1 MEDVP
6 EGKRKKEKGIKGVV
20 NMANISSLS
29 GSTNNAMSSLRGYG
43 GLASGLDRDEL
54 IEGMTSGTQ
63 TKITK
68 QEQAK
73 TKLEWQ
79 QEAYRNISDKM
90 IAFANK
96 YTATMSSSTNL
107 FSSAFWGAASTSVV
121 GKNSK
126 FISVAGANKTAAAN
140 VSIMGVKQ
148 LAQNA
153 KMMSSGS
160 VSDRTLVT
168 GTFTTG
174 DADVSKLAGKNI
186 QFKVGEKSY
195 TVSLPYGEGNQYNS
209 IENVTK
215 AVKSAMEKIEVQY
228 TGSTAREKLSDIVTF
243 GYDKDTGKFT
253 FTGKGSNDVILKG
266 GTALSA
272 LGFND
277 VGKDGVNL
285 KTNGTVSADNAVLVN
300 ADRNDLVEAQSFAKR
315 MGGKSLTFNY
325 NGTSKTIEL
334 PTIGQI
340 QYTYDNSKSTGGNI
354 VDKFGNVLDKDG
366 KAFDQDGNT
375 VVLDANGNVLDKDG
389 KIVKGG
395 SDKLVKFGSVGDDG
409 TILDKK
415 GNAVVKDG
423 VTLKAEERTDQLD
436 YVKEALQQSLDASF
450 GKGRVKVD
458 YKEDANTGEA
468 HLTFKTTMPD
478 GQDDNSSTISITGGS
493 AALMAVQ
500 GGMGIITGE
509 SNRLNLATGIKNSG
523 LNGADSMDPDK
534 TYKLK
539 INDTEFEFTAKD
551 SINSIM
557 DKINKSD
564 AGVKISY
571 MSTAD
576 KFVMESTVGGASGSI
591 KIESGDPDADG
602 AALLFGAQNPAEGD
616 KGYTIADGQ
625 DAIVAVKYAGSDEVI
640 ELTRGSNSFS
650 IDGLNVTAK
659 GTFGYGEDGKVSTD
673 PEDAVTFETNV
684 SSEKMVSAISDMV
697 KEYNEIL
704 ELVNSHVSTRP
715 DNDYFPLTDEQKK
728 EMSES
733 EIKLWEEKAKAGIL
747 FGSSELRSLADD
759 LRWAILPKDQQA
771 MEAMGI
777 SVSSSWQDNGKLS
790 FDETKFKAALEQDP
804 DAVQEAFTRSDGI
817 ASNLKNTMD
826 KYVKT
831 MGATKGILIEK
842 AGSTHAPTS
851 MLSNSLKSEID
862 DVDKILENLKARL
875 KSEQDRYISQF
886 TQLETLISQM
896 NSQSSYLSGMGF

>member
-1 MEDVP
+1 
-6 EGKRKKEKGIKGVV
+6 
-20 NMANISSLS
+20 MANISSLS

-107 FSSAFWGAASTSVV
+107 FSSAFWGAASTSVQ
-121 GKNSK
+121 GINSK
-126 FISVAGANKTAAAN
+126 YISVAGANKTAAAN
-140 VSIMGVKQ
+140 VTIMGVKR

-153 KMMSSGS
+153 KMMSSS
-160 VSDRTLVT
+160 AVSDRKL
-168 GTFTTG
+168 TTG
-174 DADVSKLAGKNI
+174 EINTEDMEISTLAGKNL
-186 QFKVGEKSY
+186 QFKIGGKSY
-195 TVSLPYGEGNQYNS
+195 SVSLSYGTGEPFKTAQEAADAFN
-209 IENVTK
+209 E
-215 AVKSAMEKIEVQY
+215 AMKKVEVSE
-228 TGSTAREKLSDIVTF
+228 TGGSKKQTLFDSVEIGVDAD
-243 GYDKDTGKFT
+243 GKFT
-253 FTGKGSNDVILKG
+253 VNQKNNAVVLSG
-266 GTALSA
+266 GTALEAMGFKKQVDDAKKNGRLGLEVAGLKQGGTSA
-272 LGFND
+272 A
-277 VGKDGVNL
+277 K
-285 KTNGTVSADNAVLVN
+285 
-300 ADRNDLVEAQSFAKR
+300 EAKLSETLAQR
-315 MGGKSLTFNY
+315 LGGKSLYFNY
-325 NGTSKTIEL
+325 NGTSKEIKLPSAEDIKDNINGTDGGLEYVKKEL
-334 PTIGQI
+334 QKG
-340 QYTYDNSKSTGGNI
+340 
-354 VDKFGNVLDKDG
+354 
-366 KAFDQDGNT
+366 
-375 VVLDANGNVLDKDG
+375 LDAA
-389 KIVKGG
+389 
-395 SDKLVKFGSVGDDG
+395 FG
-409 TILDKK
+409 
-415 GNAVVKDG
+415 
-423 VTLKAEERTDQLD
+423 E
-436 YVKEALQQSLDASF
+436 
-450 GKGRVKVD
+450 GRVEVD
-458 YKEDANTGEA
+458 LKDNK
-468 HLTFKTTMPD
+468 LTFKTTVPNEKNDD
-478 GQDDNSSTISITGGS
+478 GTSKEDKTSTLSISDGSTSVMSSYGGRGIT
-493 AALMAVQ
+493 A
-500 GGMGIITGE
+500 GE
-509 SNRLNLATGIKNSG
+509 SNRLNLNAGIKDSG
-523 LNGADSMDPDK
+523 LNGAGSMAPDK

-539 INDTEFEFTAKD
+539 INNKEFEFTAKD

-616 KGYTIADGQ
+616 KGYTIADGR